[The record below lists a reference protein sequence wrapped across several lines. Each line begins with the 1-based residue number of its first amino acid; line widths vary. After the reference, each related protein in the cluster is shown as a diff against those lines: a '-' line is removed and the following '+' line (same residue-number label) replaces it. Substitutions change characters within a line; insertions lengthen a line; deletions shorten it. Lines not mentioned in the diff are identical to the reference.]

1 MNNLQFHQSMAEK
14 EPGVK
19 FVGRLASYKYFNMD
33 QVNFNPTKS
42 ILVLAISHKRYFI
55 PPRRSSMLSSFSIQI
70 FEACAGADNVIV
82 SVKYSIYKSC
92 EVDL

>member
-42 ILVLAISHKRYFI
+42 ILVLTISHEKGFI
-55 PPRRSSMLSSFSIQI
+55 PARRSSMLSSFSIQI
-70 FEACAGADNVIV
+70 FEACAGANNYVIV
-82 SVKYSIYKSC
+82 SVILFNKQ
-92 EVDL
+92 